1 MPFHSHAPLSA
12 ELTCIPRL
20 NAVLVLPPTTAASST
35 PSAPAKTLNTSPR
48 PPAVSPRSALRTM
61 PRMPSSSPRSFA
73 AVSASTACPR
83 PLPAL
88 PVPVPLRALR
98 LRPPPHPT
106 LLRRPPRPAATR
118 AARPLP
124 LRLVVLRLFTT
135 RMHRSLRLL
144 VLLLL
149 RSWRKFDYPCVLV
162 WNLELH
168 GRTAKDGWILFDDI
182 MNLGSI

>member
-1 MPFHSHAPLSA
+1 MQFHAHAPIVNN
-12 ELTCIPRL
+12 TNMYIRR
-20 NAVLVLPPTTAASST
+20 NAASVLPPTTAASST
-35 PSAPAKTLNTSPR
+35 PSAPAKTLFTSPT
-48 PPAVSPRSALRTM
+48 PPAVSPRSAMRTT
-61 PRMPSSSPRSFA
+61 PRTPSSSPRSSA

-83 PLPAL
+83 LLPAL
-88 PVPVPLRALR
+88 PAPAPPPALR
-98 LRPPPHPT
+98 LRPLPRPT
-106 LLRRPPRPAATR
+106 LLLPHLAAAR

-135 RMHRSLRLL
+135 RMLRSLRLL

-149 RSWRKFDYPCVLV
+149 RSWHKFDLD
-162 WNLELH
+162 LELD